1 MTEPVHQ
8 PGFPSL
14 LCCPKP
20 HKTACSIASL
30 QEKWENS
37 KVGASQESISS
48 LHLHGT
54 WEATL
59 RATSSQGSPQPGT
72 ATKKEMKSQRLSLW
86 CLTEHKNPALKTK
99 TRKRRTGRAAREER
113 GSDAQPQKNGRG
125 RCRGSPHT
133 NTHLHGRRVSQENKC
148 KVCYKSLSARKSE
161 RA

>member
-20 HKTACSIASL
+20 RTTACSIASL

-48 LHLHGT
+48 FHLHGT

-59 RATSSQGSPQPGT
+59 RATGSQDSP
-72 ATKKEMKSQRLSLW
+72 SLAW
-86 CLTEHKNPALKTK
+86 PPE
-99 TRKRRTGRAAREER
+99 RK
-113 GSDAQPQKNGRG
+113 
-125 RCRGSPHT
+125 
-133 NTHLHGRRVSQENKC
+133 
-148 KVCYKSLSARKSE
+148 
-161 RA
+161 